1 MLACVLFHR
10 KIVLSLIKDSGT
22 MHFGK
27 WSMIGDTHCQAKR
40 DKHWPTPVT
49 PPSDRQGGHSHLG
62 NRPTKEV
69 AWYPV
74 SNGKHLCAASLN
86 LSPLGGLCQS
96 IANRGH
102 LFHKQ
107 GQSMSVKGSSNQ
119 WWRSISGQEGRK
131 VEGQWTQNNLN
142 RGKPNICFGVVSF
155 NVQHHH

>member
-74 SNGKHLCAASLN
+74 SNGKRLCAASLS
-86 LSPLGGLCQS
+86 LSPLGGCASQLQTGVTSFTNKVNQCQLRAAA
-96 IANRGH
+96 INGE
-102 LFHKQ
+102 
-107 GQSMSVKGSSNQ
+107 GQSVDRK
-119 WWRSISGQEGRK
+119 EGR
-131 VEGQWTQNNLN
+131 L
-142 RGKPNICFGVVSF
+142 RGSERKTI
-155 NVQHHH
+155 